1 MAGKIREIMQ
11 TIIQERSMGN
21 PAIAEMTK
29 AKFILKGIR
38 LEHFDQNS
46 EDDPAVIEKLL
57 QLKSQLIAPA
67 PALRSET
74 IRSVYS
80 TLPIEQEAIRDLK
93 KQLQNFKPKLLVF
106 FASPAYD
113 LARISFL
120 LKATFPES
128 MTFGCSTA
136 GEIATGQ
143 MLNQSIVAMAF
154 NSSLVSDAKIEIIHD
169 LSHRPTIDQ
178 AFASFERYYKISPGK
193 LDPDRYLG
201 LVLIDGLSLQ
211 HEVLMDQIGN
221 QSNIYFVGG
230 ATGDDER
237 YEQTFVCA
245 NGQAYTD
252 AALLVL
258 LKLHERASFDIIKT
272 QSFRI
277 MDQVLVANKVHAA
290 TREVIEFNH
299 QPAISAYAAALGLES
314 DDLAPDY
321 FMTHPLGLVIDGEE
335 VFVRSPL
342 QKRGSNMK
350 LFCNLLEGMEVHL
363 LEATD
368 IVADTQLALDK
379 KLAEFGRFEGILN
392 FNCILRTRQL
402 QRMNQLG
409 AYADLFKSF
418 PTAGFSTYGEEY
430 IGHINQTATL
440 LVFKTDAEWMPPEP
454 ASEYGLSNPSSP
466 SVRESR
472 ADLLQKIDDLTRQL
486 QEKDLQLQETTAALR
501 QFNIILEAEM
511 HERSKR
517 EEEIR
522 HLSYHDNL
530 TGLYNRRYYEE
541 AMRRL
546 DLPQFLPVSIVIA
559 DVNGLKFLNDT
570 SGHEMG
576 DLLIQK
582 AAASMHSVCRETDII
597 ARWGGDEFAILLPH
611 TNTDQALKIV
621 ARIQEQYR
629 DMKIMDL
636 PISVSFG
643 VATRT
648 HPDQDL
654 ASIMKQAEDLMCEN
668 KRKESHGRSNHPG
681 RT

>member
-1 MAGKIREIMQ
+1 MAGKIRQIME

-38 LEHFDQNS
+38 LEHYDDQS
-46 EDDPAVIEKLL
+46 EDDEDVIAKLL
-57 QLKSQLIAPA
+57 QLKNQF
-67 PALRSET
+67 SET
-74 IRSVYS
+74 VPENRPENIMSVYS
-80 TLPIEQEAIRDLK
+80 TLSVEEEAVRDLK
-93 KQLQNFKPKLLVF
+93 KQLRNFETKLLVF

-113 LARISFL
+113 LTRVSFL
-120 LKATFPES
+120 LKVTFPES

-136 GEIATGQ
+136 GEIATGK

-154 NSSLVSDAKIEIIHD
+154 NSKLISDAKIEIIQD
-169 LSHRPTIDQ
+169 LSAKTTVDQ
-178 AFASFERYYKISPGK
+178 AFDSFERYYKISPGK
-193 LDPDRYLG
+193 LDPARFLG
-201 LVLIDGLSLQ
+201 LVLVDGMCLQ

-221 QSNIYFVGG
+221 KTNIYFVGG
-230 ATGDDER
+230 AAGDDER
-237 YEQTFVCA
+237 YEQTYVCA
-245 NGQAYTD
+245 NGQAFTD
-252 AALLVL
+252 AAILVL
-258 LKLHERASFDIIKT
+258 LKLHEEASFDIIKT
-272 QSFRI
+272 QSFCK

-299 QPAISAYAAALGLES
+299 QPAISAYAAALGLKS
-314 DDLAPDY
+314 DDLAPDS

-335 VFVRSPL
+335 IFVRSPL
-342 QKRGSNMK
+342 QKRGTHMK

-368 IVADTQLALDK
+368 IVADTQLALEK

-392 FNCILRTRQL
+392 FNCILRTQQL
-402 QRMNQLG
+402 QRMNQLN
-409 AYADLFKSF
+409 AYADLFKSY

-440 LVFKTDAEWMPPEP
+440 LVFKSDAEWMPQEP
-454 ASEYGLSNPSSP
+454 APEKRVQNPSIS
-466 SVRESR
+466 SDLDDRS
-472 ADLLQKIDDLTRQL
+472 ALLQKIDDLTHQL

-501 QFNIILEAEM
+501 QFNIVLQEEI

-522 HLSYHDNL
+522 HLSYHDTL
-530 TGLYNRRYYEE
+530 TGLFNRRYYEE

-570 SGHEMG
+570 YGHEMG
-576 DLLIQK
+576 DLLIRKTAESLQR
-582 AAASMHSVCRETDII
+582 VCRETDII

-611 TNTDQALKIV
+611 TDADNTLKIIN
-621 ARIQEQYR
+621 RIQEHNQAVT
-629 DMKIMDL
+629 IQGL

-648 HPDQDL
+648 HPDQDM
-654 ASIMKQAEDLMCEN
+654 AFIMKQAEDLMYDN

-681 RT
+681 

>member
-1 MAGKIREIMQ
+1 MAGKIRQIME

-38 LEHFDQNS
+38 LEHYDDQS
-46 EDDPAVIEKLL
+46 EDDEDVIAKLL
-57 QLKSQLIAPA
+57 QLKNQF
-67 PALRSET
+67 SET
-74 IRSVYS
+74 VPENRPENIMSVYS
-80 TLPIEQEAIRDLK
+80 TLSVEEEAVRDLK
-93 KQLQNFKPKLLVF
+93 KQLRNFETKLLVF

-113 LARISFL
+113 LTRVSFL
-120 LKATFPES
+120 LKVTFPES

-136 GEIATGQ
+136 GEIATGK

-154 NSSLVSDAKIEIIHD
+154 NSKLISDAKIEIIQD
-169 LSHRPTIDQ
+169 LSAKTTVDQ

-193 LDPDRYLG
+193 LDPARFLG
-201 LVLIDGLSLQ
+201 LVLVDGMCLQ

-221 QSNIYFVGG
+221 KTNIYFVGG
-230 ATGDDER
+230 AAGDDER
-237 YEQTFVCA
+237 YEQTYVCA
-245 NGQAYTD
+245 NGQAFTD
-252 AALLVL
+252 ASILVL
-258 LKLHERASFDIIKT
+258 LKLHEKASFDIIKT
-272 QSFRI
+272 QSFCK

-299 QPAISAYAAALGLES
+299 QPAISAYAAALGLKS
-314 DDLAPDY
+314 DDLAPDS

-335 VFVRSPL
+335 IFVRSPL
-342 QKRGSNMK
+342 QKRGTHMK

-368 IVADTQLALDK
+368 IVADTQLALEK

-392 FNCILRTRQL
+392 FNCILRTQQL
-402 QRMNQLG
+402 QRMNQLN
-409 AYADLFKSF
+409 AYADLFKSY

-440 LVFKTDAEWMPPEP
+440 LVFKSDAEWMPQEP
-454 ASEYGLSNPSSP
+454 APEKRVQNPSIS
-466 SVRESR
+466 SDLDDRS
-472 ADLLQKIDDLTRQL
+472 ALLQKIDDLTHQL

-501 QFNIILEAEM
+501 QFNIVLQEEI

-522 HLSYHDNL
+522 HLSYHDTL
-530 TGLYNRRYYEE
+530 TGLFNRRYYEE

-570 SGHEMG
+570 YGHEMG
-576 DLLIQK
+576 DLLIRKTAESLQR
-582 AAASMHSVCRETDII
+582 VCRETDII

-611 TNTDQALKIV
+611 TDADNTLKIIN
-621 ARIQEQYR
+621 RIQEHNQAVT
-629 DMKIMDL
+629 IQGL

-648 HPDQDL
+648 HPDQDM
-654 ASIMKQAEDLMCEN
+654 AFIMKQAEDLMYDN

-681 RT
+681 